1 MLSFWLYHSFTSY
14 KSGPNYRW

>member
-1 MLSFWLYHSFTSY
+1 MLFWLYHSFTSY